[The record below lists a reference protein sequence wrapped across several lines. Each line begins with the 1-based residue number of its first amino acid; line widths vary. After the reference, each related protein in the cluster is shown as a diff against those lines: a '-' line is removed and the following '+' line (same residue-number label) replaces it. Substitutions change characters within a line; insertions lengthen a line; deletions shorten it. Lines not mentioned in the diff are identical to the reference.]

1 MCGGD
6 GKEGRMISAETTKNG
21 NTTKVTFDGDT
32 PTLALELS
40 YIVTKGVTIMSG
52 KFDANNVEATL
63 YALMMTVIE
72 DLNEDGYKV
81 DHKQIGLAM
90 MMAPKRATV
99 DK

>member
-1 MCGGD
+1 
-6 GKEGRMISAETTKNG
+6 MISAETNG
-21 NTTKVTFDGDT
+21 NTTKVTFDGET

-40 YIVTKGVTIMSG
+40 HIVTKGVTVMSG

-72 DLNEDGYKV
+72 DLNEEGYKV

-90 MMAPKRATV
+90 MVAPKPGSLT
-99 DK
+99 K